1 MSTPSNQRNYVF
13 SEQPEM
19 IRLNQQDDYYMSYL
33 KSKIIDA
40 VELFTPWLFN
50 YRLISRNEDL
60 IKMFSGILYYSLTT
74 LRSTQTLGEEYAQ
87 LAQHNPNHTGTTWQ
101 NYPNLSKTRK
111 VAFVLLTTVF
121 PVISSRFLKKYY
133 NSLKQKFQ
141 LELKPG
147 SLRKILIKNLPDYDT
162 FVQSLFKLHLAVFF
176 IDGLYLQLSKRLTSI
191 QYIFVRKPQDH
202 GLNFSNIGRLM
213 LIQIAIEVIK
223 FFYKS
228 YKAYI
233 KHKNKLKNKKSPLKR
248 SQSDFNDL
256 DAGQDDRSQE
266 LENVDE
272 SKVCPLCF
280 DVRKNTACTPCGHL
294 FCWDCIM
301 KNCLLKEEC
310 PQCRKICKPN
320 KIIQMR
326 NFA

>member
-1 MSTPSNQRNYVF
+1 MSTPSNQRRYVF

-19 IRLNQQDDYYMSYL
+19 IRLNQQDDYYQNYL

-40 VELFTPWLFN
+40 VEMFTPWLFN

-60 IKMFSGILYYSLTT
+60 IKMFSGLLYYGLTT

-87 LAQHNPNHTGTTWQ
+87 LGQHNPNHTGVTWQ

-111 VAFVLLTTVF
+111 VVFVLLATVF
-121 PVISSRFLKKYY
+121 PVISSRFLKKLY
-133 NSLKQKFQ
+133 NHLKQKFQ

-147 SLRKILIKNLPDYDT
+147 SFRKILIKNLPDYDS

-176 IDGLYLQLSKRLTSI
+176 IDGLYLQVSKRLTSI
-191 QYIFVRKPQDH
+191 QYIFTRKPQDH
-202 GLNFSNIGRLM
+202 GLNFNNIGRLM
-213 LIQIAIEVIK
+213 LVQIAIETIK
-223 FFYKS
+223 FFYKT
-228 YKAYI
+228 YKAYM
-233 KHKNKLKNKKSPLKR
+233 KHKNKLKNKSLKR
-248 SQSDFNDL
+248 SQSELNSPEDIDEP
-256 DAGQDDRSQE
+256 QDH
-266 LENVDE
+266 ENADE
-272 SKVCPLCF
+272 SKTCPLCF

-326 NFA
+326 NYA